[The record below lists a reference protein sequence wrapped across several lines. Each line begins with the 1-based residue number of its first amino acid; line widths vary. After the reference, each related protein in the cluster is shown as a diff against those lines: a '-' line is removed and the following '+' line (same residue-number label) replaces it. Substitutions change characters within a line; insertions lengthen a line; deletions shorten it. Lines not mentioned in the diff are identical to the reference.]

1 MNFRFTIGRKIGFG
15 FGILIVLTL
24 IVFTISHF
32 RLQESRTLN
41 DKINNV
47 YSPTTASLQE
57 LRFMILESTSLIAKW
72 PSEPKSDEPFKLRLN
87 RIMDVE
93 YPELRI
99 KLQILLKQQ
108 DGTEK
113 DSLDIIFEDI
123 SSLFVSYQELK
134 DIYGDFE
141 SYGDLQ
147 NDFFADFLLAE
158 GGDIDLKSRKLQ
170 QELDNLIL
178 LQRKQLKSQ
187 IDFMTSSFQKLQN
200 IVKYLGLFLVLGG
213 IAIAIYTTSSI
224 VKPIQNL
231 REVLVRLGK
240 GVFPKRKI
248 KEGNDEI
255 GDMIR
260 AMNNV
265 VDGLN
270 RTKDFAN
277 EIGLGNFDSVYT
289 PLSNS
294 DQLGHA
300 LLKMREDLAE
310 NERMLEEKVRLRT
323 AEVVQQ
329 KEEIEQQKLQIE
341 EYYVQVTDSIN
352 YAKRI
357 QDAILPPER
366 LTKELLPDSFIL
378 FKPKDIVSGDF
389 YWVEKSNQKVFFAA
403 VDCTGHGV
411 PGAFMSIVGHSN
423 LKNALQR
430 TNGLSPALVL
440 DELNKGVS
448 ETLHQKEEGSSS
460 KDGMDIACCAIN
472 YDTLELEYAGAYNPL
487 YLLRDGEIQ
496 QIKANKFPIGSFLD
510 GRDDQFTNNVIQL
523 EKGDVIYVFSD
534 GYADQFGGPRAKK
547 MMYRRFRDLLLA
559 IHLLPMEEQ
568 RKELDTFLLS
578 WMGEEE
584 QVDDIIVMGVRV

>member
-1 MNFRFTIGRKIGFG
+1 MSFRITIGKKIGFG
-15 FGILIVLTL
+15 FGILIFLTL
-24 IVFTISHF
+24 IIFVTTYI
-32 RLQESRTLN
+32 RLSESRTLN
-41 DKINNV
+41 DKINNI

-72 PSEPKSDEPFKLRLN
+72 PSEPKEDEPFKLRLN
-87 RIMDVE
+87 HIMDTA
-93 YPELRI
+93 YPELKVR
-99 KLQILLKQQ
+99 LDDMFSEQF
-108 DGTEK
+108 GSEK
-113 DSLDIIFEDI
+113 DSIKVIFEDI
-123 SSLFVSYQELK
+123 QLLFNSYQELK
-134 DIYGDFE
+134 DIFYSFE

-147 NDFFADFLLAE
+147 NDFLAGYMLAE
-158 GGDIDLKSRKLQ
+158 GGDIDIQSKKLLN
-170 QELDNLIL
+170 ELDHLIL

-187 IDFMTSSFQKLQN
+187 IDFMTESFENLQDL
-200 IVKYLGLFLVLGG
+200 VKYLGLFLVLGG
-213 IAIAIYTTSSI
+213 IMIALYTTRSI

-240 GVFPKRKI
+240 GVFPRKKI
-248 KEGNDEI
+248 NEGNDEI

-265 VDGLN
+265 VDGLK

-277 EIGLGNFDSVYT
+277 EIGTGNFGSVYT

-310 NERMLEEKVRLRT
+310 NERLLEEKVRLRT

-329 KEEIEQQKLQIE
+329 KEEIEQQKHKIE
-341 EYYVQVTDSIN
+341 EYYTQVTDSIN

-366 LTKELLPDSFIL
+366 LTNELLPDSFIL

-389 YWVEKSNQKVFFAA
+389 YWMERSNEKVFFAA

-411 PGAFMSIVGHSN
+411 PGAFMSIVGHAN

-430 TNGLSPALVL
+430 TGGESPAQVL
-440 DELNKGVS
+440 NELNKGVS

-460 KDGMDIACCAIN
+460 KDGMDIACCALN
-472 YDTLELEYAGAYNPL
+472 YSTLELEYAGAFNPL
-487 YLLRDGEIQ
+487 YLLRDGKIE
-496 QIKANKFPIGSFLD
+496 QIKANKFPIGSFLP
-510 GRDDQFTNNVIQL
+510 GKEESFTNNKIQL
-523 EKGDVIYVFSD
+523 KSGDQLYVFSD
-534 GYADQFGGPRAKK
+534 GYADQFGGPKGKK
-547 MMYRRFRDLLLA
+547 MMYKRFRELLVSGSN
-559 IHLLPMEEQ
+559 LPMREQ
-568 RKELDTFLLS
+568 CEELDSFLKS
-578 WMGEEE
+578 WMGHEE
-584 QVDDIIVMGVRV
+584 QVDDIIIIGVRV

>member
-1 MNFRFTIGRKIGFG
+1 MSFRVTIGKKIGFG
-15 FGILIVLTL
+15 FGILIFLTL
-24 IVFTISHF
+24 IIFVTTYI
-32 RLQESRTLN
+32 RLAESRTLN
-41 DKINNV
+41 DKINNI
-47 YSPTTASLQE
+47 YSPTNASLQE

-72 PSEPKSDEPFKLRLN
+72 PSEPKEDEPFKLRLN
-87 RIMDVE
+87 QIMDTA
-93 YPELRI
+93 YPELKVR
-99 KLQILLKQQ
+99 L
-108 DGTEK
+108 DGMFGEQFGSEK
-113 DSLDIIFEDI
+113 DSIKVIFEDI
-123 SSLFVSYQELK
+123 QLLFNSYQELK
-134 DIYGDFE
+134 DIFYSFE

-147 NDFFADFLLAE
+147 NDFLAGYMLAE
-158 GGDIDLKSRKLQ
+158 GGDIDFQSKKLLN
-170 QELDNLIL
+170 ELDHLIL

-187 IDFMTSSFQKLQN
+187 IDFMTESFEDLQN
-200 IVKYLGLFLVLGG
+200 LVKYLGLSLILGG
-213 IAIAIYTTSSI
+213 ILIAIYTTRSI

-240 GVFPKRKI
+240 GVFPRKKI
-248 KEGNDEI
+248 NEGNDEI

-265 VDGLN
+265 VDGLK

-277 EIGLGNFDSVYT
+277 EIGTGNFGSVYT

-329 KEEIEQQKLQIE
+329 KEEIEEQKHKIE
-341 EYYVQVTDSIN
+341 EYYTQVTDSIN

-366 LTKELLPDSFIL
+366 LTTELLPDSFIL

-389 YWVEKSNQKVFFAA
+389 YWMERSKEKVFFAA

-411 PGAFMSIVGHSN
+411 PGAFMSIVGHNN
-423 LKNALQR
+423 LKSALQR
-430 TNGLSPALVL
+430 TNGESPALVL

-460 KDGMDIACCAIN
+460 KDGMDIACCALN
-472 YDTLELEYAGAYNPL
+472 YETLELEYAGAFNPL
-487 YLLRDGEIQ
+487 YILRDGEIE
-496 QIKANKFPIGSFLD
+496 QIKANKFPIGSFLP
-510 GRDDQFTNNVIQL
+510 GKEESFTNNKIKL
-523 EKGDVIYVFSD
+523 KSGDLLYVFSD
-534 GYADQFGGPRAKK
+534 GYADQFGGPKGKK
-547 MMYRRFRDLLLA
+547 MMYKRFRELL
-559 IHLLPMEEQ
+559 ISVSTLPMGEQ
-568 RKELDTFLLS
+568 CEKLDSFLHS
-578 WMGEEE
+578 WMGHEE
-584 QVDDIIVMGVRV
+584 QVDDIIVIGVRV

>member
-15 FGILIVLTL
+15 FGILIFLTL
-24 IVFTISHF
+24 IIFTITHF

-57 LRFMILESTSLIAKW
+57 LRFLILESTSLIAKW
-72 PSEPKSDEPFKLRLN
+72 PSEPKSDEPFKIRLN
-87 RIMDVE
+87 NIMDE
-93 YPELRI
+93 DYPEL
-99 KLQILLKQQ
+99 KLRLQNLFDEQV
-108 DGTEK
+108 GREK
-113 DSLDIIFEDI
+113 DSLEIIYEDI
-123 SSLFVSYQELK
+123 NALFSSYQELK
-134 DIYGDFE
+134 DIFNSFE

-147 NDFFADFLLAE
+147 NNFLADYLLAE
-158 GGDIDLKSRKLQ
+158 GGDIDIKSRKLQ
-170 QELDNLIL
+170 NELDNLIS

-187 IDFMTSSFQKLQN
+187 IDFMTSSFQSLQN
-200 IVKYLGLFLVLGG
+200 LVKYLGLFLVLGG
-213 IAIAIYTTSSI
+213 VAIAVYTTRSI

-248 KEGNDEI
+248 TEGNDEI

-265 VDGLN
+265 VDGLQ

-277 EIGLGNFDSVYT
+277 EVGVGNFDSVYT

-310 NERMLEEKVRLRT
+310 NERLLEEKVRLRT

-366 LTKELLPDSFIL
+366 LTKELLPNSFIL

-389 YWVEKSNQKVFFAA
+389 YWVEKANNKVFFAA

-423 LKNALQR
+423 LKNALHR
-430 TNGLSPALVL
+430 TNGSSPAMVL
-440 DELNKGVS
+440 DELNRGVS

-460 KDGMDIACCAIN
+460 KDGMDIACCALN
-472 YDTLELEYAGAYNPL
+472 YETLELEYAGAFNPL
-487 YLLRDGEIQ
+487 YLLRDGEIE

-510 GRDDQFTNNVIQL
+510 GRDDQFTNNIIQL
-523 EKGDVIYVFSD
+523 KKGDVLYVFSD
-534 GYADQFGGPRAKK
+534 GYADQFGGPKAKK
-547 MMYRRFRDLLLA
+547 MMYRRFRDLLMS
-559 IHLLPMEEQ
+559 IQHLSMEAQ
-568 RKELDTFLLS
+568 CKELDDFLLS
-578 WMGEEE
+578 WMGDEE
-584 QVDDIIVMGVRV
+584 QVDDIIIMGVKV

>member
-1 MNFRFTIGRKIGFG
+1 MNFRFNIGRKIGFG

-24 IVFTISHF
+24 VLFVITHF
-32 RLQESRTLN
+32 RLQDSRILN
-41 DKINNV
+41 DRINNV
-47 YSPTTASLQE
+47 YSPTTANLQE

-72 PSEPKSDEPFKLRLN
+72 PTEPKSDEPFKLRLN
-87 RIMDVE
+87 KIMDVE
-93 YPELRI
+93 YPELQV
-99 KLQILLKQQ
+99 KLESLLEQQ
-108 DGTEK
+108 EGAEE
-113 DSLDIIFEDI
+113 DSLNLIFDEI
-123 SSLFVSYQELK
+123 SALFISYQELK
-134 DIYGDFE
+134 DIYSDFE

-147 NDFFADFLLAE
+147 NDFFAGFLLAE
-158 GGDIDLKSRKLQ
+158 GGDIDLRSKELHQK
-170 QELDNLIL
+170 LDNLIL
-178 LQRKQLKSQ
+178 LKRKQLKSQ
-187 IDFMTSSFQKLQN
+187 IDFMTWSFQMLQN

-213 IAIAIYTTSSI
+213 IAIAIYTTRSI

-240 GVFPKRKI
+240 GIFPKSKI

-265 VDGLN
+265 VDGLK

-277 EIGLGNFDSVYT
+277 EVGQGNFDSVYT

-294 DQLGHA
+294 DQLGSA

-310 NERMLEEKVRLRT
+310 NERVLEEKVRMRT
-323 AEVVQQ
+323 AEVVKQ

-366 LTKELLPDSFIL
+366 LAKELLPQSFIL

-389 YWVEKSNQKVFFAA
+389 YWLEKANNKVFFAT

-411 PGAFMSIVGHSN
+411 PGAFMSIVGHNN
-423 LKNALQR
+423 LKNALQK
-430 TNGLSPALVL
+430 TNGESPAKVL
-440 DELNKGVS
+440 DELNRGVS
-448 ETLHQKEEGSSS
+448 ETLHQKEDGSSS

-472 YDTLELEYAGAYNPL
+472 FETLELEYAGAYNPL
-487 YLLRDGEIQ
+487 YILRDGEIE
-496 QIKANKFPIGSFLD
+496 QIKANKFPIGSFLTKKV
-510 GRDDQFTNNVIQL
+510 DQFTNNKVQL
-523 EKGDVIYVFSD
+523 KKGDILYLFSD
-534 GYADQFGGPRAKK
+534 GYADQFGGAKSRK
-547 MMYRRFRDLLLA
+547 LMYKRFRELL
-559 IHLLPMEEQ
+559 ISISYLPMVEQ
-568 RKELDTFLLS
+568 RNQLDDFLS
-578 WMGEEE
+578 DWMGDEE
-584 QVDDIIVMGVRV
+584 QVDDIIVMGVKV

>member
-1 MNFRFTIGRKIGFG
+1 MKFRFTIGRRIGFG

-24 IVFTISHF
+24 ITFTITHF
-32 RLQESRTLN
+32 RLQDSRTLN

-72 PSEPKSDEPFKLRLN
+72 PSEPKSDEPFKLRLI
-87 RIMDVE
+87 RIMESD
-93 YPELRI
+93 YPDLQG
-99 KLQILLKQQ
+99 KLNGLFSQQ
-108 DGTEK
+108 VGSEK
-113 DSLDIIFEDI
+113 DSLEVIFDDIE
-123 SSLFVSYQELK
+123 SLFISYRELM
-134 DIYGDFE
+134 DIYGTFE

-147 NDFFADFLLAE
+147 NDFFADFLLSE
-158 GGDIDLKSRKLQ
+158 GGDIDIKSKKLQ
-170 QELDNLIL
+170 GELDHLIMI
-178 LQRKQLKSQ
+178 QRKQLKSQ
-187 IDFMTSSFQKLQN
+187 IDFMTSSFQTLQN
-200 IVKYLGLFLVLGG
+200 LVKYLGLFLVLGG
-213 IAIAIYTTSSI
+213 VAIAIYTTRSI

-231 REVLVRLGK
+231 REVLARLGK
-240 GVFPKRKI
+240 GIFPKRKI
-248 KEGNDEI
+248 REGNDEI

-265 VDGLN
+265 VEGLK

-277 EIGLGNFDSVYT
+277 EVGGGNFDSVYT

-294 DQLGHA
+294 DQLGFA

-310 NERMLEEKVRLRT
+310 NERLLEEKVRLRT
-323 AEVVQQ
+323 AEVVEQ

-366 LTKELLPDSFIL
+366 LTKELLPDSFIF

-389 YWVEKSNQKVFFAA
+389 YWIEKSNNKVYFAA

-430 TNGLSPALVL
+430 TNGHSPALVL

-460 KDGMDIACCAIN
+460 KDGMDIACCSID
-472 YDTLELEYAGAYNPL
+472 YETLMLEYAGAFNPL
-487 YLLRDGEIQ
+487 YLLRDGEIE

-510 GRDDQFTNNVIQL
+510 GRDDQFTNHTLQL
-523 EKGDVIYVFSD
+523 EKGDVLYVFSD
-534 GYADQFGGPRAKK
+534 GYADQFGGPRSKK
-547 MMYRRFRDLLLA
+547 MMYRRFRELLLS
-559 IHLLPMEEQ
+559 ICHLPMEEQ
-568 RKELDTFLLS
+568 SERLNEFLTS
-578 WMGEEE
+578 WMGQEE

>member
-24 IVFTISHF
+24 IIFTITHF
-32 RLQESRTLN
+32 RLQDSRTLN
-41 DKINNV
+41 DRINSV

-57 LRFMILESTSLIAKW
+57 LRFMVLESTSLIAKW

-87 RIMDVE
+87 KIMDVD
-93 YPELRI
+93 YPDLKF
-99 KLQILLKQQ
+99 KLESLFSQQ
-108 DGTEK
+108 TGPGK
-113 DSLDIIFEDI
+113 DSLQVIFEDTDE
-123 SSLFVSYQELK
+123 LFIAYQELK
-134 DIYGDFE
+134 DIFNSFD

-147 NDFFADFLLAE
+147 NNFLADYLLSE
-158 GGDIDLKSRKLQ
+158 GGDIDIKSKKLQ
-170 QELDNLIL
+170 RELDNLIV

-187 IDFMTSSFQKLQN
+187 IDFMTDSFQSLQN
-200 IVKYLGLFLVLGG
+200 LVKYLGLFLVLGG
-213 IAIAIYTTSSI
+213 IAIAIYTTRSI

-231 REVLVRLGK
+231 RKVLLRLGK
-240 GVFPKRKI
+240 GIFPKRKI
-248 KEGNDEI
+248 TEGNDEI

-277 EIGLGNFDSVYT
+277 EVGVGNFDSVYT
-289 PLSNS
+289 PLSEN

-300 LLKMREDLAE
+300 LLKMREDLAV

-341 EYYVQVTDSIN
+341 HYYIQVTDSIN

-366 LTKELLPDSFIL
+366 LTKELLPNSFIL

-389 YWVEKSNQKVFFAA
+389 YWVEKINNKVFFAA

-423 LKNALQR
+423 LKNALQQ
-430 TNGLSPALVL
+430 TNGESPALVL
-440 DELNKGVS
+440 DELNKGIS

-460 KDGMDIACCAIN
+460 RDGMDIACCAIN
-472 YDTLELEYAGAYNPL
+472 YETLELEYAGAYNPL
-487 YLLRDGEIQ
+487 YLLRDGEIE

-510 GRDDQFTNNVIQL
+510 GRDDQFTNNRVQL
-523 EKGDVIYVFSD
+523 RKGDVLYVFSD
-534 GYADQFGGPRAKK
+534 GYADQFGGPRSKK
-547 MMYRRFRDLLLA
+547 MMYRRFRDLLKS
-559 IHLLPMEEQ
+559 IYLLPMEEQ
-568 RKELDTFLLS
+568 REELDRFLLS

-584 QVDDIIVMGVRV
+584 QVDDIIVMGVKL

>member
-15 FGILIVLTL
+15 FGILIILTL
-24 IVFTISHF
+24 IIFTITHF

-41 DKINNV
+41 DRINSV

-72 PSEPKSDEPFKLRLN
+72 PSEPKSDEPFKIRLNHIMDEDYPALKLRLQSLF
-87 RIMDVE
+87 DEQVG
-93 YPELRI
+93 P
-99 KLQILLKQQ
+99 
-108 DGTEK
+108 EK
-113 DSLDIIFEDI
+113 DSLEVIYEDI
-123 SSLFVSYQELK
+123 NALFSSYQELK
-134 DIYGDFE
+134 DIFNSFE

-147 NDFFADFLLAE
+147 NNFLADYLLAE
-158 GGDIDLKSRKLQ
+158 GGDIDIKSRKLQ
-170 QELDNLIL
+170 NELDNLIS

-187 IDFMTSSFQKLQN
+187 IDFMTSSFQSLQN
-200 IVKYLGLFLVLGG
+200 LVKYLGLFLVLGG
-213 IAIAIYTTSSI
+213 VAIAIYTTRSI

-255 GDMIR
+255 GDMIQ

-265 VDGLN
+265 VEGLK

-277 EIGLGNFDSVYT
+277 EVGVGNFDSVYT

-341 EYYVQVTDSIN
+341 EYYAQVTDSIN

-366 LTKELLPDSFIL
+366 LTKELLPNSFIL

-389 YWVEKSNQKVFFAA
+389 YWVEKANNKVFFAA

-423 LKNALQR
+423 LKNALHK
-430 TNGLSPALVL
+430 TNGSSPAMVL
-440 DELNKGVS
+440 DELNRGVS

-460 KDGMDIACCAIN
+460 KDGMDIACCALN
-472 YDTLELEYAGAYNPL
+472 YETLELEYAGAFNPL
-487 YLLRDGEIQ
+487 YLLRDGEIE

-510 GRDDQFTNNVIQL
+510 GRDDQFTNNKIQL
-523 EKGDVIYVFSD
+523 QMGDVLYVFSD
-534 GYADQFGGPRAKK
+534 GYADQFGGAKAKK
-547 MMYRRFRDLLLA
+547 MMYRRFRDLL
-559 IHLLPMEEQ
+559 ISIQHLSMDEQ
-568 RKELDTFLLS
+568 CKELDNFLLS
-578 WMGEEE
+578 WMGDEE
-584 QVDDIIVMGVRV
+584 QVDDIIVMGVKV

>member
-1 MNFRFTIGRKIGFG
+1 MSFRITIGKKIGFG
-15 FGILIVLTL
+15 FGILIFLTL
-24 IVFTISHF
+24 IIFVTTYI
-32 RLQESRTLN
+32 RLSESRTLN
-41 DKINNV
+41 DKINNI

-72 PSEPKSDEPFKLRLN
+72 PSEPKEDEPFKLRLN
-87 RIMDVE
+87 HIMDTA
-93 YPELRI
+93 YPELKVR
-99 KLQILLKQQ
+99 LDDMFSEQF
-108 DGTEK
+108 GSEK
-113 DSLDIIFEDI
+113 DSIKVIFEDI
-123 SSLFVSYQELK
+123 QLLFNSYQELK
-134 DIYGDFE
+134 DIFYSFE

-147 NDFFADFLLAE
+147 NDFLAGYMLAE
-158 GGDIDLKSRKLQ
+158 GGDIDIQSKKLLN
-170 QELDNLIL
+170 ELDHLIL

-187 IDFMTSSFQKLQN
+187 IDFMTESFENLQDL
-200 IVKYLGLFLVLGG
+200 VKYLGLFLVLGG
-213 IAIAIYTTSSI
+213 IMIALYTTRSI

-240 GVFPKRKI
+240 GVFPRKKI
-248 KEGNDEI
+248 NEGNDEI

-265 VDGLN
+265 VDGLK

-277 EIGLGNFDSVYT
+277 EIGTGNFGSVYT

-310 NERMLEEKVRLRT
+310 NERLLEEKVRLRT

-329 KEEIEQQKLQIE
+329 KEEIEQQKHKIE
-341 EYYVQVTDSIN
+341 EYYTQVTDSIN

-366 LTKELLPDSFIL
+366 LTNELLPDSFIL

-389 YWVEKSNQKVFFAA
+389 YWMERSNEKVFFAA

-411 PGAFMSIVGHSN
+411 PGAFMSIVGHAN

-430 TNGLSPALVL
+430 TGGESPAQVL
-440 DELNKGVS
+440 NELNKGVS

-460 KDGMDIACCAIN
+460 KDGMDIACCALN
-472 YDTLELEYAGAYNPL
+472 YSTLELEYAGAFNPL
-487 YLLRDGEIQ
+487 YLLRDGKIE
-496 QIKANKFPIGSFLD
+496 QIKANKFPIGSFLP
-510 GRDDQFTNNVIQL
+510 GTEESFTNNKIQL
-523 EKGDVIYVFSD
+523 KSGDQLYVFSD
-534 GYADQFGGPRAKK
+534 GYADQFGGPKGKK
-547 MMYRRFRDLLLA
+547 MMYKRFRELLVSGSN
-559 IHLLPMEEQ
+559 LPMREQ
-568 RKELDTFLLS
+568 CEKLDSFLKS
-578 WMGEEE
+578 WMGHEE
-584 QVDDIIVMGVRV
+584 QVDDIIIIGVRV